1 MQTSKSNDITINTSG
16 NAATSFASRIW
27 PILSLGDR
35 LGRRTAVVVWLAAAI
50 GLGLFSGW
58 SWLVAAGLSSIVLGL
73 LPCAAMCAL
82 GLCGGSL
89 GKKCTDKTATKAPP
103 ETQP

>member
-1 MQTSKSNDITINTSG
+1 METSKINVTAMGLSG
-16 NAATSFASRIW
+16 DAPPPLASRIW
-27 PILSLGDR
+27 QILSLGDR

-50 GLGLFSGW
+50 GSGLFLGW
-58 SWLVAAGLSSIVLGL
+58 SWVVAAGLSSIVLGL

-82 GLCGGSL
+82 GLCGGSS
-89 GKKCTDKTATKAPP
+89 GKKCSDKSAAKVPP